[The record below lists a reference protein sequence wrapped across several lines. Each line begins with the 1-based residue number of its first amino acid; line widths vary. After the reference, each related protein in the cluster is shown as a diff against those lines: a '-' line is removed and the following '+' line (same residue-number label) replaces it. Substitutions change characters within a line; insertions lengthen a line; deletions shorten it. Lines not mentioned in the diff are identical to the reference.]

1 MCDTKY
7 CSWYRS
13 TMTPLA
19 KNLLDRVASWPDED
33 VAELNE
39 LAREIEARRTG
50 VYVISDDEWADLQE
64 GIRQA
69 DRKEFVSDE
78 VLADADKRHGI

>member
-1 MCDTKY
+1 M
-7 CSWYRS
+7 
-13 TMTPLA
+13 MTPFA
-19 KNLLDRVASWPDED
+19 KKLLDRVASWPDED
-33 VAELNE
+33 VAELDE

-50 VYVISDDEWADLQE
+50 VYVVSDDEWADLQE

-78 VLADADKRHGI
+78 VIADADKRHGI

>member
-1 MCDTKY
+1 
-7 CSWYRS
+7 
-13 TMTPLA
+13 MTPLA

-39 LAREIEARRTG
+39 LAREIESRRTG
-50 VYVISDDEWADLQE
+50 VYMISDDEWADLQE
-64 GIRQA
+64 GVSQA

-78 VLADADKRHGI
+78 VIAEADKRHGI

>member
-1 MCDTKY
+1 
-7 CSWYRS
+7 
-13 TMTPLA
+13 MTPMA

-33 VAELNE
+33 IAELDE

-50 VYVISDDEWADLQE
+50 VYVIDETEWADLQGSLRE
-64 GIRQA
+64 A

-78 VLADADKRHGI
+78 VIERANKRHGI

>member
-1 MCDTKY
+1 M
-7 CSWYRS
+7 
-13 TMTPLA
+13 MTSAA

-33 VAELNE
+33 IVELDE

-50 VYVISDDEWADLQE
+50 VYVIGDDEWAGLQE

-69 DRKEFVSDE
+69 DRKEFVSD
-78 VLADADKRHGI
+78 VTR

>member
-1 MCDTKY
+1 
-7 CSWYRS
+7 
-13 TMTPLA
+13 MTPLA

-33 VAELNE
+33 VLELDE

-50 VYVISDDEWADLQE
+50 VYVIDDAEWAALQE
-64 GIRQA
+64 SLQQA

-78 VLADADKRHGI
+78 VIEQANKRHGI